1 MLRSAQLKPFRRTQ
15 TKRNKVKAKAILGD
29 IEFKAKAILGDVEFK
44 AKAILGDVAPHNSS
58 FLSKKRH
65 LLIIYDE
72 PYAQSAIS
80 QSDQEVPLLFIITLL
95 KLPIPQILRNHIL
108 LIMSKNTKNFAATT

>member
-15 TKRNKVKAKAILGD
+15 TKWNKVKAKAILGD
-29 IEFKAKAILGDVEFK
+29 IEFK

-65 LLIIYDE
+65 LLITYDE

-80 QSDQEVPLLFIITLL
+80 QSDQEVPLLLSLI
-95 KLPIPQILRNHIL
+95 HI
-108 LIMSKNTKNFAATT
+108 

>member
-15 TKRNKVKAKAILGD
+15 TKWNKL
-29 IEFKAKAILGDVEFK
+29 KAKAILGDVEVK
-44 AKAILGDVAPHNSS
+44 TKAILGDVAPHNSS

-72 PYAQSAIS
+72 PYAQNAIYP
-80 QSDQEVPLLFIITLL
+80 SDQAMPLLLF
-95 KLPIPQILRNHIL
+95 
-108 LIMSKNTKNFAATT
+108 

>member
-15 TKRNKVKAKAILGD
+15 TKWNKVKAKAILGD
-29 IEFKAKAILGDVEFK
+29 IEFK

-72 PYAQSAIS
+72 SYAQSAICGFEITS
-80 QSDQEVPLLFIITLL
+80 GMGSLNTLL
-95 KLPIPQILRNHIL
+95 LQN
-108 LIMSKNTKNFAATT
+108 AA

>member
-15 TKRNKVKAKAILGD
+15 TKWNKVKAKAILGD
-29 IEFKAKAILGDVEFK
+29 IEFK

-95 KLPIPQILRNHIL
+95 KLPIPQILHNHIL
-108 LIMSKNTKNFAATT
+108 LILLSL

>member
-15 TKRNKVKAKAILGD
+15 TKWNKVKAKAILGD
-29 IEFKAKAILGDVEFK
+29 IEFK

-65 LLIIYDE
+65 LLIKYDE
-72 PYAQSAIS
+72 SYAQSAIS
-80 QSDQEVPLLFIITLL
+80 PSDQEVPLLFIITLL

>member
-1 MLRSAQLKPFRRTQ
+1 MLRSVQLKPFQRTQ
-15 TKRNKVKAKAILGD
+15 TKWNKVKAKAILGD
-29 IEFKAKAILGDVEFK
+29 IEFK

-65 LLIIYDE
+65 LLIKYDE
-72 PYAQSAIS
+72 SYAQSAIS

-108 LIMSKNTKNFAATT
+108 LIMSATNKLFCSQ